1 MSIMECWTRTKQI
14 TIFHHILTLLGNVAM
29 GLNFRALVLRDSL
42 YLENYLKL
50 SSVYVSAIWSPGTLV
65 VSSDL
70 LLYYQ
75 CITLTMFVI
84 IMYLAETVLLA
95 LSFIYFKTRHPWARI
110 LNAELSNDKLGQGA
124 RCKSEPILNQ
134 TKSEKIT
141 RHCKSEPNIT
151 MCK

>member
-1 MSIMECWTRTKQI
+1 
-14 TIFHHILTLLGNVAM
+14 M
-29 GLNFRALVLRDSL
+29 GLNLRTSVLRDSL

-75 CITLTMFVI
+75 CITITMFVI
-84 IMYLAETVLLA
+84 IMCLGQIALLA

-110 LNAELSNDKLGQGA
+110 LNAELSNDKLGHDKGVNLSQ
-124 RCKSEPILNQ
+124 S
-134 TKSEKIT
+134 
-141 RHCKSEPNIT
+141 
-151 MCK
+151 